1 LFCVFWYN
9 KGKKFRRYKRLT
21 QEQKEMIFKL
31 FSEKMELIKIAK
43 AIEAKLRIVQYL
55 LKKRKEY
62 KNCISYF

>member
-1 LFCVFWYN
+1 MRVGFN
-9 KGKKFRRYKRLT
+9 KRKKFRIYKRLT
-21 QEQKEMIFKL
+21 HEQKEMIFKL

-43 AIEAKLRIVQYL
+43 AIEAKLKIVQYL